1 MDYTIRKNIC
11 QQEVK
16 TRAKTKVTESTPEVA
31 KEGFQ
36 NAAKKREEEAAKKE
50 AERMEAERAY
60 LNDPDR
66 AIEVLEK
73 ARLLQKNHAV
83 FRQDAFVQVVARV
96 PVKEGA
102 SVQQALTGDRG
113 EDGRACAFLLG
124 MVCMAAAMVLY
135 CLVKGGVL

>member
-1 MDYTIRKNIC
+1 MAN
-11 QQEVK
+11 
-16 TRAKTKVTESTPEVA
+16 TKVTESTPEVA
-31 KEGFQ
+31 REGFQ

-50 AERMEAERAY
+50 EARLEAERAY

-66 AIEVLEK
+66 AIEVLER

-102 SVQQALTGDRG
+102 SVQQALTGEKK
-113 EDGRACAFLLG
+113 EDGRVGSFLLG
-124 MVCMAAAMVLY
+124 MICMGIAMLLY
-135 CLVKGGVL
+135 CLVKGGIL